1 MPDELEIVLIEAQPR
16 REARTGPRSTTDPS
30 ITQHSGLVLQTARD
44 AWIYCKASKKMAA
57 GNQMLP
63 RLSASA
69 AVVSAATGVSVFVTI
84 QEDPALWAKIVVG
97 AVAVVTAVV
106 TALQTWAASRIKSL
120 NDQAHRFHQFHRE
133 VMADIEA
140 NRDLGDP
147 DYANRR
153 ETELQGL
160 VVGISEPS
168 PRAWAAAEQ
177 SVNRDAKRLFPQLA
191 KQPQRPAA
199 RRDRR

>member
-1 MPDELEIVLIEAQPR
+1 MSDELEIVLIEAQPR
-16 REARTGPRSTTDPS
+16 SRPRQAGTEPRSSTGPST
-30 ITQHSGLVLQTARD
+30 TQHSGLVLQTARD

-63 RLSASA
+63 RWSASA
-69 AVVSAATGVSVFVTI
+69 AVVSAVTGVSVFVTI

-97 AVAVVTAVV
+97 AVAVVTAVI
-106 TALQTWAASRIKSL
+106 TALQTWAASRIKTL
-120 NDQAHRFHQFHRE
+120 NDQAHRFDQFHRD

-140 NRDLGDP
+140 DKDLEDP
-147 DYANRR
+147 DYASRR

-168 PRAWAAAEQ
+168 PRAWAAAEK

-191 KQPQRPAA
+191 SRSNAPAP
-199 RRDRR
+199 R